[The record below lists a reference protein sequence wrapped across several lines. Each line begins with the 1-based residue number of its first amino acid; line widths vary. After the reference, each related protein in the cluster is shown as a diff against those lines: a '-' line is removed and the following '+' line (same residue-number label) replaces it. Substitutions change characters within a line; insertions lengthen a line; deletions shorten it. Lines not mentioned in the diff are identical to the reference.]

1 MLFLALIA
9 DKNNTLSAL
18 SLFLLLGFNIF
29 YMFVFVCVF
38 VHLCLYHLFGSQ
50 QWEQLKSNLQLNLDQ
65 NRNKNYICACHV
77 LWCAVFILASR
88 WR

>member
-38 VHLCLYHLFGSQ
+38 VHLCKLES
-50 QWEQLKSNLQLNLDQ
+50 
-65 NRNKNYICACHV
+65 C
-77 LWCAVFILASR
+77 
-88 WR
+88 